1 MKARLN
7 QSIVSG
13 VIERVF
19 VSDGKPFVSLNVALE
34 VGRDRTAWIDLV
46 AFGKLATELAENTPR
61 IGDSIAA
68 LARFDSVKDLQG
80 VWRRRM
86 VALAFI
92 TPDQA
97 EAADAG
103 AGIEQTELELV
114 AA

>member
-1 MKARLN
+1 MNARIN

-19 VSDGKPFVSLNVALE
+19 VSEGKPFVSLNVALE

-46 AFGKLATELAENTPR
+46 AFGKLASDLSENPPSV
-61 IGDSIAA
+61 GDSIAA

-86 VALAFI
+86 VALAFV
-92 TPDQA
+92 TSDEA
-97 EAADAG
+97 EIAAADS
-103 AGIEQTELELV
+103 EQTELELEPV